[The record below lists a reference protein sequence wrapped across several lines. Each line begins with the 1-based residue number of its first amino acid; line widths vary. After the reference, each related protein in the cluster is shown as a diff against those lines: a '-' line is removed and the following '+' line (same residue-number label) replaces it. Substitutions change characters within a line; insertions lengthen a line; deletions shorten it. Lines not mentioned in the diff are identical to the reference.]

1 MKNRVQ
7 WVMVALAAA
16 GLAGGIAMAQTTEGS
31 TTSGSSTSTTP
42 TARHWH
48 RRPGMIGMGLMRA
61 LRQLNLTTAQ
71 QQQIHTIM
79 TNARQQFATQQ
90 ASTTRPDFVALA
102 NPADPNHAAAISQ
115 LESNM
120 NARLEQRDSI
130 QKQIYAVLTPEQQSQ
145 LPTVLANIKAKMAA
159 HTAGTQSG

>member
-16 GLAGGIAMAQTTEGS
+16 GLAGGVVMAQTSTEGS
-31 TTSGSSTSTTP
+31 TSGSGTSTTP
-42 TARHWH
+42 GAHHWH
-48 RRPGMIGMGLMRA
+48 RRPGMMGMGLMRA
-61 LRQLNLTTAQ
+61 LRQLNLTSAQ

-90 ASTTRPDFVALA
+90 GSTTRPDFVALS

-120 NARLEQRDSI
+120 NARLEQQDSI

-145 LPTVLANIKAKMAA
+145 LPAVLANIKARMAA
-159 HTAGTQSG
+159 HASGTQSG